1 MADQQTMWNSIS
13 DECRWIATRCRR
25 RLRCALAFT
34 LAFKA
39 LNLIVLAPLAA
50 GILRI
55 FLSIWGRASVGN
67 FELATFFLS
76 PTGIAAL
83 LLVGSTLL
91 ASLYFEVAGLLRLLA
106 DDRLHWW
113 QAFKGSTRMFP
124 RLVKLGILQL
134 AMFLVLAVPF
144 LIGIGLAHR
153 RFWSGRDVYTLV
165 NVRPPEFWWGAGI
178 AAGLAGL
185 YLFAALWL
193 FFRQL
198 YAVPTIVLE
207 AHATV
212 RSALRTSAERSRR
225 MLFRAAAALAIWFA
239 AQFLVTAAVL
249 GLLQILL
256 LAMLQRSGSSL
267 NVAVLMMGTALVI
280 EGLAAILLSILA
292 DISFAAV
299 ILSLY
304 RRVAPADSFPEPSP
318 SPPQAGP
325 LGWRL
330 GLGLTAAFAGA
341 IGLSFFAIH
350 SLTLHD
356 ELEITAHRAGAL
368 NAPENTLAALERAIA
383 DRADWVEIDV
393 QLTSDQ
399 QLIVLHDIDL
409 LRFGGGSRRVDQA
422 TLAEI
427 QELDVGSLFSPEF
440 AGERMPTLREFLNAT
455 QDRIRLNIELKPHS
469 QADALVLTRRV
480 IAELRETKMLPR
492 CRLCSQ
498 SFAALQLAR
507 ELEPDLEV
515 GFIVATSIGD
525 VTRLDVNFLMVESS
539 LATRRLV
546 DRAAPNGIAIH
557 AWTVKDLKLVAPLL
571 DNGVD
576 NIITDDPAGIRDRL
590 DEIRAL
596 SPPERL
602 LLRAKHAIG
611 R

>member
-1 MADQQTMWNSIS
+1 MPETFW
-13 DECRWIATRCRR
+13 DECRWIASRCRR
-25 RLRCALAFT
+25 RLLCALKFS

-50 GILRI
+50 AILRF

-67 FELATFFLS
+67 FELATFFFS
-76 PTGIAAL
+76 PTGITAL
-83 LLVGSTLL
+83 LLVGSVLL
-91 ASLYFEVAGLLRLLA
+91 ASLYFEIAGLMRLLA

-124 RLVKLGILQL
+124 RLVKLGLVQL
-134 AMFLVLAVPF
+134 AMFLALAVPF
-144 LIGIGLAHR
+144 LIGIGLAHW

-165 NVRPPEFWWGAGI
+165 NVQPPEFWWGAGI
-178 AAGLAGL
+178 AGVLVGF
-185 YLFAALWL
+185 YLVAALWL

-207 AHATV
+207 PGETV
-212 RSALRTSAERSRR
+212 RSALRTSAERSHGRLRR
-225 MLFRAAAALAIWFA
+225 AALALALWFA
-239 AQFLVTAAVL
+239 AQSLLTAIVL
-249 GLLQILL
+249 GLLQLFL
-256 LAMLQRSGSSL
+256 QAMLRQGGSSL
-267 NVAVLMMGTALVI
+267 NLAVLMMGTALVI
-280 EGLAAILLSILA
+280 EGLAAILLSMLA

-299 ILSLY
+299 ILALY
-304 RRVAPADSFPEPSP
+304 RRVAPPDALPEHLPT
-318 SPPQAGP
+318 PPKAGP
-325 LGWRL
+325 IGWRL
-330 GLGLTAAFAGA
+330 GLGLTAALAVA
-341 IGLSFFAIH
+341 IGISFVTIH
-350 SLTLHD
+350 GLTLHD
-356 ELEITAHRAGAL
+356 HLEITAHRAGAM

-383 DRADWVEIDV
+383 DGADWVEIDA

-399 QLIVLHDIDL
+399 HLIVLHDIDL

-427 QELDVGSLFSPEF
+427 QALDVGSIFGPAF
-440 AGERMPTLREFLNAT
+440 AGERMPTLREFLDAT
-455 QDRIRLNIELKPHS
+455 QDRIKLNIELKPHS
-469 QADALVLTRRV
+469 RADAMVLTRRV
-480 IAELRETKMLPR
+480 IAELRETRMLPQ

-498 SFAALQLAR
+498 SYDALQLAR

-525 VTRLDVNFLMVESS
+525 LTRLNVNFLMVESS

-546 DRAAPNGIAIH
+546 DRAGARDIAIH
-557 AWTVKDLKLVAPLL
+557 AWTVKDLDLVAPLL
-571 DNGVD
+571 DSGVS
-576 NIITDDPAGIRDRL
+576 NIITDDPAGIRARL
-590 DEIRAL
+590 DEIRSL